1 MDTFPSNMIK
11 RAKFGAVVPNA
22 SGGRVS
28 SDPTTESSWGK
39 GSTANQL
46 DQELG
51 LRHAVAQEFFS
62 ADKKI
67 WGAITQLYSHGSWTF
82 EECLNEMTVVRS
94 DISSLFQPR
103 PRVPKTLPPP
113 RDGKGKGGKGK
124 GGKGAG
130 GEGKTK
136 SHFFDKRNQ
145 CTYGFNNNHKV
156 TLCMKYNAGECKRDN
171 CHYFHACSVRL
182 QSGRPC
188 MQNHPA
194 KAHKGST

>member
-1 MDTFPSNMIK
+1 MCHLQVFKAFDAKIAEHTFI
-11 RAKFGAVVPNA
+11 
-22 SGGRVS
+22 
-28 SDPTTESSWGK
+28 
-39 GSTANQL
+39 QL

-62 ADKKI
+62 AGKKI

-82 EECLNEMTVVRS
+82 EECLNEITVVRS
-94 DISSLFQPR
+94 DISSLLQPR

-145 CTYGFNNNHKV
+145 CTYGFNNIHKV
-156 TLCMKYNAGECKRDN
+156 TLFMKYNAGECKRDN